1 MGRFNLDKEVDQE
14 DLRIA
19 TLYKLRSPQS
29 AQSAALRN
37 PPGKMGIFLLD
48 ARSLPRA
55 VSGMDGGVH
64 LLGLCGLEST
74 AGNTYVKRAAH

>member
-1 MGRFNLDKEVDQE
+1 MQPC
-14 DLRIA
+14 
-19 TLYKLRSPQS
+19 TSYSPLNQ
-29 AQSAALRN
+29 LN
-37 PPGKMGIFLLD
+37 PPPCVILPVKWASSVFD